1 MYHPERTGPG
11 LTSIQAGAIFRIRR
25 NCMTP
30 PASRVLVACLLLLLV
45 VGGARSA
52 TAAPEGTMTWGVHI
66 TLASRW
72 LDPAETEGI
81 ITPFMV
87 LYALHDALVKPMP
100 TGMNTPSLAESWS
113 QSGDGL
119 VYEFILRKG
128 AKFHNG
134 EPVTAGDVKFSFE
147 RYKGSGSKLL
157 KERVREVQVV
167 DPGRVRFHLKEAWP
181 DFMTFYGT
189 SATGAGWIVPKAYVE
204 KVGEDGFKKAPIGA
218 GPYRF
223 VSFNP
228 GVELVMEAFD
238 GYWRKA
244 PNIKRLVYRSM
255 PEETT
260 RAVALKKGEVDIA
273 YLLTG
278 PVAEDVQRTPG
289 FKLVAPKES
298 PAVFWLDLPDQWDSK
313 SPWHDRRVRLAASHA
328 IDRQALNQA
337 ETLGFSKPTGSLIPR
352 ALEFSRVF
360 PPHAFDPKK
369 ARQLLAEAG
378 YPNGFD
384 AGDFYPWPPYFSMGE
399 ALATYLQQ
407 VGIRTKIRTMERAAM
422 TTAWRER
429 KLKNVIVGIT
439 GAGGNAATRLEAYVS
454 KTGVYTSGVMPDV
467 EDLFQRQ
474 ARETDSKKRE
484 ALLHQ
489 IQQLLYERVTQ
500 VPIYE
505 LAFIWGVGPRVE
517 EPGVNLI
524 RSFAYSGPLE
534 DLRLKR
540 Q

>member
-1 MYHPERTGPG
+1 MNP
-11 LTSIQAGAIFRIRR
+11 LVL
-25 NCMTP
+25 
-30 PASRVLVACLLLLLV
+30 RVLVVCLLLLLV
-45 VGGARSA
+45 FGGARSA

-113 QSGDGL
+113 QSSDGL
-119 VYEFILRKG
+119 VYEFVLRKG

-134 EPVTAGDVKFSFE
+134 EPVTAEDVKFSFE

-167 DPGRVRFHLKEAWP
+167 DPGHVRFHLKEAWP

-298 PAVFWLDLPDQWDSK
+298 PAVFWLDLPDQWDPK

-369 ARQLLAEAG
+369 SRQLLAEAG

-474 ARETDSKKRE
+474 ARETDAKKRE
-484 ALLHQ
+484 ALLQQ
-489 IQQLLYERVTQ
+489 IQQFLYERVTQ

>member
-1 MYHPERTGPG
+1 MRRV
-11 LTSIQAGAIFRIRR
+11 TSGVGIVLVSVALVSGVAGAAF
-25 NCMTP
+25 
-30 PASRVLVACLLLLLV
+30 
-45 VGGARSA
+45 
-52 TAAPEGTMTWGVHI
+52 AAPEGTMTWGVHI

-100 TGMNTPSLAESWS
+100 AGPNSASLAESWS
-113 QSGDGL
+113 QSKDGL
-119 VYEFILRKG
+119 TYEFVLRKG
-128 AKFHNG
+128 VKFHNG
-134 EPVTAGDVKFSFE
+134 DPVTADDVKFSFE
-147 RYKGSGSKLL
+147 RYKGSGAKLL

-167 DPGRVRFHLKEAWP
+167 DSGRVRFHLKEAWP

-189 SATGAGWIVPKAYVE
+189 SATGAGWVVPKAYVE
-204 KVGEDGFKKAPIGA
+204 KVGEDGFKKHPIGA
-218 GPYRF
+218 GPYKF

-228 GVELVMEAFD
+228 GVELVMEAFE
-238 GYWRKA
+238 GYWRKV
-244 PNIKRLVYRSM
+244 PNVKRLVYRSM

-260 RAVALKKGEVDIA
+260 RAAALKKGEVDIV

-278 PVAEDVQRTPG
+278 PVAEDIQRTPG

-298 PAVFWLDLPDQWDSK
+298 PAVFWLDLPDQWDPK
-313 SPWHDRRVRLAASHA
+313 SPWHDRRVRQAASLSL
-328 IDRQALNQA
+328 DRQALNQA

-352 ALEFSRVF
+352 ALEFSRF
-360 PPHAFDPKK
+360 FEPDPFDPAK
-369 ARQLLAEAG
+369 AKRLLAEAG

-384 AGDFYPWPPYFSMGE
+384 AGDFYPWPPYNSMGE
-399 ALATYLQQ
+399 ALATYLGA
-407 VGIRTKIRTMERAAM
+407 VGIRTKIRIMERAAM

-454 KTGVYTSGVMPDV
+454 RNGIYTAGVMPDV

-474 ARETDSKKRE
+474 ARETDVKKRE
-484 ALLHQ
+484 ALLGQ
-489 IQQLLYERVTQ
+489 IQQILHDRVTQ
-500 VPIYE
+500 IPIYE

-540 Q
+540 N

>member
-1 MYHPERTGPG
+1 MRPFT
-11 LTSIQAGAIFRIRR
+11 
-25 NCMTP
+25 
-30 PASRVLVACLLLLLV
+30 SRVLVVLLAVVLV
-45 VGGARSA
+45 LGVARPA
-52 TAAPEGTMTWGVHI
+52 AAAPEGTMTWGVHI
-66 TLASRW
+66 TLATRW
-72 LDPAETEGI
+72 VDPAETEGI

-100 TGMNTPSLAESWS
+100 AGPNTPSLAESWTVS
-113 QSGDGL
+113 KDGL
-119 VYEFILRKG
+119 AYEFVLRKG
-128 AKFHNG
+128 VRFHNG
-134 EPVTAGDVKFSFE
+134 DPVTAADVKFSFE
-147 RYKGSGSKLL
+147 RYRGSGAKLL
-157 KERVREVQVV
+157 KERVREVRVV
-167 DPGRVRFHLKEAWP
+167 DPGRVRFHLKEPWP

-189 SATGAGWIVPKAYVE
+189 SATGSGWIVPKAYVE

-223 VSFNP
+223 VSFSP
-228 GVELVMEAFD
+228 GVELVMEAFE
-238 GYWRKA
+238 GYWRKV
-244 PNIKRLVYRSM
+244 PNVKRLVYRSM

-260 RAVALKKGEVDIA
+260 RAAALKKGELDIA

-278 PVAEDVQRTPG
+278 PVAADIQRTPG
-289 FKLVAPKES
+289 FKLVAPRES
-298 PAVFWLDLPDQWDSK
+298 PGLFWIDLPDQWDPK
-313 SPWHDRRVRLAASHA
+313 SPWHDRRVRQAASHA

-360 PPHAFDPKK
+360 EPDAFDVQK
-369 ARQLLAEAG
+369 ARRLLAEAG
-378 YPNGFD
+378 YPSGFD

-399 ALATYLQQ
+399 ALAAYLQA
-407 VGIRTKIRTMERAAM
+407 VGVRTRIRTMERAAM

-454 KTGVYTSGVMPDV
+454 RNGIYTSGVMPDV

-474 ARETDSKKRE
+474 ARETDGKKRE
-484 ALLHQ
+484 ALIHQ
-489 IQQLLYERVTQ
+489 IQQILHDRVTH

-505 LAFIWGVGPRVE
+505 LAFIWGVGPRVD

-540 Q
+540 P

>member
-1 MYHPERTGPG
+1 MRHITARVGPLLLAVTILVG
-11 LTSIQAGAIFRIRR
+11 VA
-25 NCMTP
+25 P
-30 PASRVLVACLLLLLV
+30 PAS
-45 VGGARSA
+45 
-52 TAAPEGTMTWGVHI
+52 AAPEGTMTWGVHI

-100 TGMNTPSLAESWS
+100 SGLNTPSLAESWT
-113 QSGDGL
+113 QSKDGL
-119 VYEFILRKG
+119 TYEFVLRKG
-128 AKFHNG
+128 VKFHNG
-134 EPVTAGDVKFSFE
+134 EPVTATDVKFSFD
-147 RYKGSGSKLL
+147 RYKGSGAKLL
-157 KERVREVQVV
+157 KERVRDVEIV
-167 DPGRVRFHLKEAWP
+167 DPGRVRFQLKEPWP

-218 GPYRF
+218 GPYKF

-228 GVELVMEAFD
+228 GVELVMEAFE
-238 GYWRKA
+238 GYWRKT
-244 PNIKRLVYRSM
+244 PSVKRLVYRSM
-255 PEETT
+255 PDETT
-260 RAVALKKGEVDIA
+260 RAAALKKGEVDIA

-278 PVAEDVQRTPG
+278 PVAEDIQRTPG

-298 PAVFWLDLPDQWDSK
+298 PAVFWLDLPDQWDPK
-313 SPWHDRRVRLAASHA
+313 SPWHDRRVRQAASHA
-328 IDRQALNQA
+328 LDRNALNQA

-360 PPHAFDPKK
+360 EPDAFDPAKAKK
-369 ARQLLAEAG
+369 LLAEAG

-384 AGDFYPWPPYFSMGE
+384 AGNFYPWPPYVSMGE
-399 ALATYLQQ
+399 ALAAYLQN
-407 VGIRTKIRTMERAAM
+407 VGIRTRIVTMERAAM
-422 TTAWRER
+422 TTAWREK

-454 KTGVYTSGVMPDV
+454 KNGIYTAGVMPDV

-474 ARETDSKKRE
+474 ARETDVKKRE

-489 IQQLLYERVTQ
+489 IQQTLHDRLTHI
-500 VPIYE
+500 PIYE
-505 LAFIWGVGPRVE
+505 LAFIWGVNPRVE

-534 DLRLKR
+534 DVKLKR
-540 Q
+540 P